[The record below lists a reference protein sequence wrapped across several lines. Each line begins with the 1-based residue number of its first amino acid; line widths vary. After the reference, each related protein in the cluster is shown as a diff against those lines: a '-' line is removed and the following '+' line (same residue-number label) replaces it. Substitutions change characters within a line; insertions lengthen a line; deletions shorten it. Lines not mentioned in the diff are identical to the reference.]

1 MQLCSFQED
10 FKAIQ
15 FELEL
20 EDVFLLHHVS
30 SRWLSLLLAVTRIL
44 SQWTALSSYFKHLTD
59 NDKTVGSNDNYKAI
73 MHLMDNPSVFL
84 QLLFIADIAPIFSDF
99 LRFFQTEGPLV
110 HLLHSALSELI
121 RKLLLRFVT
130 TAAVG
135 TKTGERLTAESKQRI
150 ILQGSGNLLKEAESK
165 LSEAIL
171 LGDMDKIYIANEPS
185 R

>member
-1 MQLCSFQED
+1 MTQVSKALTDSHLPVLVDIGSCNLHKVHNAFGRSLLIYGKDAEELALKLFYWFKHSAARRED

-20 EDVFLLHHVS
+20 EDVFLLRHVS
-30 SRWLSLLLAVTRIL
+30 SQWLSLQPAVTRIL

-99 LRFFQTEGPLV
+99 LRF
-110 HLLHSALSELI
+110 LLH
-121 RKLLLRFVT
+121 
-130 TAAVG
+130 
-135 TKTGERLTAESKQRI
+135 
-150 ILQGSGNLLKEAESK
+150 
-165 LSEAIL
+165 
-171 LGDMDKIYIANEPS
+171 
-185 R
+185 